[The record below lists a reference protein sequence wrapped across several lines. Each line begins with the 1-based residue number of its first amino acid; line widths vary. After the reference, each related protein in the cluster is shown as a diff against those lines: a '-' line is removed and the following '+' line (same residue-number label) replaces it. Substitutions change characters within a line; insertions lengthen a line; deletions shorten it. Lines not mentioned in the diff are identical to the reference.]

1 MQYLTFSLNDSTYA
15 VPVTQVRE
23 VLGYT
28 TPQEL
33 PCADPVISGL
43 IRSRNQSIS
52 VLNLR
57 RKFGFPDVEISKE
70 TKIIVIEI
78 DSISEQSNNQG
89 QIVFGAIV
97 DSVNEVVDIDASMKE
112 PSPEVGNSIATDFIS
127 GIGQLNNRFVIM
139 LDIEKVFTFEQINA
153 ATLSEQSET
162 EEIVKE
168 EE

>member
-70 TKIIVIEI
+70 TKIIVEGSEESATFYFSVKDKNFMLNTGYIQDEGFVNIEI
-78 DSISEQSNNQG
+78 SEDNSNLTAMKNSE
-89 QIVFGAIV
+89 IKAIL
-97 DSVNEVVDIDASMKE
+97 EE
-112 PSPEVGNSIATDFIS
+112 
-127 GIGQLNNRFVIM
+127 
-139 LDIEKVFTFEQINA
+139 LD
-153 ATLSEQSET
+153 
-162 EEIVKE
+162 
-168 EE
+168 